1 MTGQPVERYFG
12 AHRDA
17 PDSRDRIYKPAALK
31 SFPKS
36 VDLRAQCPA
45 VYDQRPLQSCTA
57 NATAA
62 AVQFERMRHGLT
74 PDFTPSRLFIY
85 YNERKLLGTQ
95 DKDGGAPLREA
106 IKVLVKHGDCPEHH
120 WPYDAAKVNVEP
132 TQPCYK
138 EAVRYEE
145 MSYERLEQDLA
156 HMRVCLASG
165 SPFVMS
171 FGIYSGSETEA
182 ARMAE
187 TYPTPKPGE
196 TLLGNHAVMA
206 VGYDDA
212 GERLLMRNS
221 YGGKWGMAGYFWLP
235 YAYARDPKLAGDFW
249 TLRLKAA
256 R

>member
-1 MTGQPVERYFG
+1 MLEGNRFFG

-17 PDSRDRIYKPAALK
+17 PDSRDRIYQPPKLK
-31 SFPKS
+31 SLPKS
-36 VDLRAQCPA
+36 VDLRPQCPA

-62 AVQFERMRHGLT
+62 AVEFERMKLGLK
-74 PDFTPSRLFIY
+74 PEFTPSRLFIY

-106 IKVLVKHGDCPEHH
+106 IKVLAKQGDCPEKL
-120 WPYDAAKVNVEP
+120 WPYDPAKVNLRPPES
-132 TQPCYK
+132 CYR
-138 EAVRYEE
+138 EAVRYED

-156 HMRVCLASG
+156 HMKACLASG
-165 SPFVMS
+165 SPFVLS

-182 ARMAE
+182 ARKAE
-187 TYPTPKPGE
+187 TFPIPKAGE

-206 VGYDDA
+206 AGYDDA
-212 GERLLMRNS
+212 GERLLIRNS
-221 YGGKWGMAGYFWLP
+221 YGPDWGIAGYCWLP
-235 YAYARDPKLAGDFW
+235 YAYATSPKFAGDFW
-249 TLRLKAA
+249 TLRLKAE

>member
-62 AVQFERMRHGLT
+62 AVQFERMRHGLK

-138 EAVRYEE
+138 EAVRYED
-145 MSYERLEQDLA
+145 MSYERLEQDLS
-156 HMRVCLASG
+156 HMRACLASG

-171 FGIYSGSETEA
+171 FGIYSGAETEA

-187 TYPTPKPGE
+187 TYPTPRPGE